1 MGTSLRSLWAS
12 AGFRLACYV
21 GLLVA
26 MALTAT
32 LSIVYLQTVGVMQQ
46 RMVHALSFEAMQLES
61 RFQDGGVQAV
71 AQAVND
77 LMADGR
83 SSDDELLLL
92 TDATGTTRAGNLE
105 ALPERLFA
113 GPYQRTVV
121 RLGKPV
127 FGRLLVRELP
137 DGSLLVVGRD
147 LRDQQAIETLV
158 VQASLAAVVV
168 ATLILIG
175 GTFVF
180 RQVLDRSVGS
190 IRATAARIAAG
201 NLQERVAL
209 TGQEDEF
216 DLLNRDINHMLDRI
230 QSLMDGVRHM
240 SDTIAH
246 NLRTPLTRVL
256 LRLRHVSRERAAP
269 SPEALRN
276 TIDAAAQDLE
286 ELAVT
291 FEKLLQIAE
300 AEAGTRR
307 MPFHTVALGAVVADV
322 CEMYDAVAEAQGST
336 LVCQQGDDATVLG
349 DADLL
354 AGVVVNL
361 VDNALK
367 YGGPGATVTVV
378 VQRTEHD
385 VVLTV
390 QDNGPGIDPAEFARV
405 GARFHRL
412 HRTLPGH
419 GLGLASVRAVV
430 ALHSG
435 TLQLG
440 DAAPGLRV
448 QVTLPLAAAH

>member
-1 MGTSLRSLWAS
+1 MGTSLRKLWAS
-12 AGFRLACYV
+12 AGFRLAGYV
-21 GLLVA
+21 GFLVA
-26 MALTAT
+26 MTLTAT
-32 LSIVYLQTVGVMQQ
+32 LSIVYLQTVGVIQQ
-46 RMVHALSFEAMQLES
+46 RMVHALSFEATQLES
-61 RFQDGGVQAV
+61 RYQDGGVEAV
-71 AQAVND
+71 VTAVND
-77 LMADGR
+77 LMGDGR

-92 TDATGTTRAGNLE
+92 TDATGRTRAGNLE
-105 ALPERLFA
+105 APSERLFA

-121 RLGKPV
+121 RNGKPV
-127 FGRLLVRELP
+127 FGRLLVRDLP
-137 DGSLLVVGRD
+137 DGSQLVVGRD

-158 VQASLAAVVV
+158 LRASLAAVLV
-168 ATLILIG
+168 ATLLLIG

-180 RQVLDRSVGS
+180 RQALDRSVGS
-190 IRATAARIAAG
+190 IRTTAARIAAG
-201 NLQERVAL
+201 DLQERVAL
-209 TGQEDEF
+209 SGQEDEF

-230 QSLMDGVRHM
+230 QSLMDGVRHV

-256 LRLRHVSRERAAP
+256 LRLRHVSAEGTTA
-269 SPEALRN
+269 SPEALQR

-291 FEKLLQIAE
+291 FEKLLQITE
-300 AEAGTRR
+300 VEAGTRR

-322 CEMYDAVAEAQGST
+322 CDMYDAVAETQGST
-336 LVCQQGDDATVLG
+336 LVCQHGDDAPVHG

-367 YGGPGATVTVV
+367 YGGPGATVTVAA
-378 VQRTEHD
+378 QRTPHH

-390 QDNGPGIDPAEFARV
+390 QDNGPGIDPTEFARL
-405 GARFHRL
+405 GTRFHRL

-430 ALHSG
+430 ALHGG
-435 TLQLG
+435 TLQFG

-448 QVTLPLAAAH
+448 QVTLPLSAAH